1 MEIYSLTANGNVI
14 TRQEKKFAIE
24 MFTRDYLR
32 DFKLKL
38 KRNNMPWFKRK
49 SYNVLK
55 AQSNN
60 KNSNIEKKKTEPVL
74 KRDSRIRSTLTLRFR
89 SYFNKKHS

>member
-49 SYNVLK
+49 SYNVVK

-60 KNSNIEKKKTEPVL
+60 KNLNTEKKKADPVL
-74 KRDSRIRSTLTLRFR
+74 KRNIRIRSTLILRFG
-89 SYFNKKHS
+89 SYFNKKH